1 MVGFAGVTAIEVNST
16 GAACTVRV
24 CAGLVTPPFDALI
37 WVVPADTEV
46 ARPAAF
52 IVATPVALDD
62 QVAEDVIS
70 AVLPSEYVPVAV
82 NC

>member
-1 MVGFAGVTAIEVNST
+1 MVGFAGVTAIEVNCG
-16 GAACTVRV
+16 GATVRV

-46 ARPAAF
+46 ARPVAF

-70 AVLPSEYVPVAV
+70 AVLPSEYVPVAT